1 MTESLRQAGFS
12 RGDVEQLERSLPE
25 TTNLRAALQKLSSDQ
40 IEIVADL
47 VDGFESRHEVIRWGQ
62 RTAIQTL
69 GEVSGGW
76 LSERC
81 FSKLDMHVLLSSPAR
96 ARWLPDD
103 DEPVPMDRAEEM
115 RRALAATEILPAC
128 SSALRRLR
136 WSAVEY
142 VSDDDDTLQPD
153 PAEQNNPAM
162 RPALSELSERQRW
175 ALDRCLDGFASVD
188 ALTAWSQRLV
198 EASYAEMDRNLV
210 TRITVEEP
218 HTRELL
224 VIGDGDRDGGP
235 VFRESFAALYLLP
248 AFASAA
254 SEVADRAGE
263 LAEQAQTEVKDKRL

>member
-1 MTESLRQAGFS
+1 MTDPIQQAGFNHS
-12 RGDVEQLERSLPE
+12 DVRRLESSLPD

-40 IEIVADL
+40 IDVVADL
-47 VDGFESRHEVIRWGQ
+47 VDGFESRSEVIRWGQ

-69 GEVSGGW
+69 GEVSGEW
-76 LSERC
+76 LSDRC
-81 FSKLDMHVLLSSPAR
+81 FSKLDVHVLLSSPAR
-96 ARWLPDD
+96 DHWLPEGDD
-103 DEPVPMDRAEEM
+103 PVPESQAEEM

-153 PAEQNNPAM
+153 PSEQNNPAM

-198 EASYAEMDRNLV
+198 EASYAEVDRNLV
-210 TRITVEEP
+210 TRISVEEP
-218 HTRELL
+218 HTREFL
-224 VIGDGDRDGGP
+224 VVGDSDIDGGP

-248 AFASAA
+248 AFATAA
-254 SEVADRAGE
+254 TEVADRAGE